1 LRYEKL
7 EMSRVA
13 FDTHAAANR
22 FRRAGFTDDQVEA
35 LVDVAR
41 ETVAFMDRPAVA
53 THESL
58 KRRETTR
65 SADAAPIV
73 FSIHSESILRE
84 IKQEVWLARLD
95 ANFDR
100 LERKI
105 VTAQIQ
111 TIVIFLTS
119 FALIVAV
126 FRP

>member
-1 LRYEKL
+1 
-7 EMSRVA
+7 MSRVA